1 MEGVAIKSAAER
13 AKWAR
18 LFIRRKTGISAAAT
32 INESGTGTSFAR
44 DDLLLLVEGSDTH
57 F

>member
-1 MEGVAIKSAAER
+1 MEGVTIKSAAER

-18 LFIRRKTGISAAAT
+18 LVIRRKTGISAAT
-32 INESGTGTSFAR
+32 INESGTGSFAC
-44 DDLLLLVEGSDTH
+44 DDLVLLGEDSVTY

>member
-1 MEGVAIKSAAER
+1 MEGVIIKSAAER

-18 LFIRRKTGISAAAT
+18 LLIRRKTGISAAT
-32 INESGTGTSFAR
+32 INESGTGSSFAC
-44 DDLLLLVEGSDTH
+44 DDLLLLGEDSVTH